1 MEQLKLHE
9 TAARLLR
16 AVYTQISPD
25 YKSKYRAS
33 IWEQVESN
41 VLACSQIT
49 SNLTSFLD
57 LLAQRFGVSTMG
69 ENEEERQFVLDA
81 LAGAYGSPEYI
92 LEAIQKNPVICV
104 TMLRV
109 QKDEE
114 KQASAASHQ

>member
-1 MEQLKLHE
+1 MNELKLHE

-16 AVYTQISPD
+16 AVYSQISPD

-41 VLACSQIT
+41 VAACSQIT

-57 LLAQRFGVSTMG
+57 LLALRFGVATMG
-69 ENEEERQFVLDA
+69 ENEEERRFVMDA
-81 LAGAYGSPEYI
+81 LQGAYGSPELI
-92 LEAIQKNPVICV
+92 LEAIQKNPVVCV

-114 KQASAASHQ
+114 KQAYAANR

>member
-1 MEQLKLHE
+1 MDQLKQHE

-25 YKSKYRAS
+25 YKSKYRTS

-57 LLAQRFGVSTMG
+57 LLAQRFGVSTLG
-69 ENEEERQFVLDA
+69 ENEEERQFVMDA
-81 LAGAYGSPEYI
+81 LQGDYGSPEYI
-92 LEAIQKNPVICV
+92 LAAIQQNPVICV

-114 KQASAASHQ
+114 KQRAGYK